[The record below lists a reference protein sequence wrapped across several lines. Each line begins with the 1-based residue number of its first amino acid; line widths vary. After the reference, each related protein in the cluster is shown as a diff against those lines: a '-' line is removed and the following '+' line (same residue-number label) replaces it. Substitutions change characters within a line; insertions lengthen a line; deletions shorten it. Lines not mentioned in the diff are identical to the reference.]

1 VVVAKDQL
9 LPLSNETDTVS
20 PAANVVLKVPLMV
33 CAAVLVMKSLVLE
46 PVSAL
51 KAAVA
56 MVVVGAVVST
66 K

>member
-1 VVVAKDQL
+1 VVVAKDQV
-9 LPLSNETDTVS
+9 LPLSKETDTVS
-20 PAANVVLKVPLMV
+20 PLAKVVLKVPLMV
-33 CAAVLVMKSLVLE
+33 CAAVLVMKSPLLE

-56 MVVVGAVVST
+56 MVVLGAVVST